1 MDKAN
6 DRAVCELVVTFEEPF
21 WVAVYQRREAGC
33 LWAAR
38 VVFGAQPR
46 DQEVLEYFMR
56 QFGRLRFGRIDEGA
70 PAPTGPKN
78 PKRARREAAKA
89 TRLLGVGTRAQ
100 QALQQ
105 QREASAAKRKQQA
118 RDNAQEQAQRKFA
131 LKQQKKK
138 QKHRGR

>member
-1 MDKAN
+1 MDKAKN
-6 DRAVCELVVTFEEPF
+6 RAVCELVVTFEDPF
-21 WVAVYQRREAGC
+21 WVAVYQRWDAGS

-38 VVFGAQPR
+38 VVFGAQPK
-46 DQEVLEYFMR
+46 DQEVLEYFSR
-56 QFGRLRFGRIDEGA
+56 EFGRLRFGRTEGEGTV
-70 PAPTGPKN
+70 PSGPKN

-89 TRLLGVGTRAQ
+89 TRLQGVGTKAQ

-105 QREASAAKRKQQA
+105 QREESAALHKQQA
-118 RDNAQEQAQRKFA
+118 RQHTQEQEQRKFA